1 MSKFTVFATIFVLY
15 ACAVA
20 LGLGDP
26 SSSNLGGG
34 LPGVV
39 SPKNVRILS
48 PAATRLYRMI
58 RKGVSFR
65 LDDDDLFAE
74 DENNFRKRQYDDYG
88 HMRFG
93 KRNQP
98 SKDFDDYGHLR
109 FGK

>member
-1 MSKFTVFATIFVLY
+1 M
-15 ACAVA
+15 A

-65 LDDDDLFAE
+65 VGRVFIKNFEENAE
-74 DENNFRKRQYDDYG
+74 IMIYF
-88 HMRFG
+88 
-93 KRNQP
+93 
-98 SKDFDDYGHLR
+98 
-109 FGK
+109 

>member
-65 LDDDDLFAE
+65 VGRVFIKNFEENAE
-74 DENNFRKRQYDDYG
+74 IMIYF
-88 HMRFG
+88 
-93 KRNQP
+93 
-98 SKDFDDYGHLR
+98 
-109 FGK
+109 